1 MSELKDRPSE
11 EPLLRWRNKRE
22 NSLERTKKVSKIYE
36 TCANEQ
42 MLKLWPFQEPGKGES
57 TENLSTQ
64 QMSPSSIHFPECVA
78 ISFLFMAD

>member
-11 EPLLRWRNKRE
+11 EPLFHWRNKRE
-22 NSLERTKKVSKIYE
+22 NSLERTKNVSKIYE

-42 MLKLWPFQEPGKGES
+42 MFKLWPFQEPRKKDR

-64 QMSPSSIHFPECVA
+64 QMSPSSIHFPEYVA